1 MRRKKVSIVS
11 IHADQSRQSK
21 DCKLIETYQRFQSYQ
36 FMQIN
41 PDHLTI
47 GLTLGSNISFNRINS
62 CRSIP
67 TLNKAIALPRALESF
82 NRINSCRSIP
92 TRIRMGRMVWWTR
105 VSIVSIHADQSRL
118 WDEYDSFA
126 AVLEVSIVS
135 IHADQSRLAYAL
147 WLLAIQ

>member
-1 MRRKKVSIVS
+1 MQINLDKEETIDYLTSKDLKFQSYQFMQINPDGGHSSQARCAYFYVSIVS

-92 TRIRMGRMVWWTR
+92 T
-105 VSIVSIHADQSRL
+105 
-118 WDEYDSFA
+118 
-126 AVLEVSIVS
+126 
-135 IHADQSRLAYAL
+135 
-147 WLLAIQ
+147 